1 MRAHAEVICQSK
13 GDVLNVGFGMGIVD
27 GFIQELSPK
36 SHTIIEAH
44 PAVYAKMLADGWD
57 KKPRVSVLF
66 GRWEDVV
73 PTLERQFDGVFFD
86 TFDDDF
92 EAFHAELP
100 RLLRPGGVYVRP
112 AYPPPSLISFAARR
126 VLSLD
131 HAHEH
136 KHQLKHFVTNRHHSL
151 AWVIIVDL

>member
-1 MRAHAEVICQSK
+1 MLFCCYRYEGDDKLLDEDNRGVMMEWERPLMRAHAEVICQSK

-57 KKPRVSVLF
+57 KKPGVSVLF

-100 RLLRPGGVYVRP
+100 RLLRPGGV
-112 AYPPPSLISFAARR
+112 
-126 VLSLD
+126 
-131 HAHEH
+131 
-136 KHQLKHFVTNRHHSL
+136 
-151 AWVIIVDL
+151 